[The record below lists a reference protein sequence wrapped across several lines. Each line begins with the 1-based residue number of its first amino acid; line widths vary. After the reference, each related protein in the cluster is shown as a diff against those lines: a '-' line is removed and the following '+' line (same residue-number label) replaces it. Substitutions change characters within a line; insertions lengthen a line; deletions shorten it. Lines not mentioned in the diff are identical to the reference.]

1 MGNSL
6 GLNLYRP
13 ADGSTPGQGLAN
25 LGAPA
30 YGTTVQVSYP
40 GHTQI
45 SQLDGGS
52 GSAGK
57 RSFEVSFGLGT
68 YHGPVNASLR
78 WVDNSGLPHQQTIT
92 LNPGTHNIMLT
103 STATEVASS

>member
-1 MGNSL
+1 MLFRS
-6 GLNLYRP
+6 
-13 ADGSTPGQGLAN
+13 DT
-25 LGAPA
+25 
-30 YGTTVQVSYP
+30 P

-57 RSFEVSFGLGT
+57 RSFEVSFGLGS
-68 YHGPVNASLR
+68 YNGPVTAHLQ
-78 WVDNSGLPHQQTIT
+78 WVDSSGQQQHETIT
-92 LNPGTHNIMLT
+92 LTPGTHNLMLT